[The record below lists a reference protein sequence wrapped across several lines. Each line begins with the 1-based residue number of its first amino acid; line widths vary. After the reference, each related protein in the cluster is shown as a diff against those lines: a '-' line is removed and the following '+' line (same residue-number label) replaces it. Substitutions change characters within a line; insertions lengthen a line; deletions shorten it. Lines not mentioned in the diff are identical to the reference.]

1 MNYYTISVKGLCR
14 FKEGKPVEFIA
25 LTEWL
30 KERETYDKIRK
41 LGFFADFSKWKTVQV
56 WKKSYKTFKKKV
68 AMKSLEEKLFINFN
82 ELKDATFET
91 KEVFF
96 RMQ

>member
-25 LTEWL
+25 LTDWL

-41 LGFFADFSKWKTVQV
+41 LGFFADFSKWKTV
-56 WKKSYKTFKKKV
+56 
-68 AMKSLEEKLFINFN
+68 
-82 ELKDATFET
+82 
-91 KEVFF
+91 
-96 RMQ
+96 